1 MKTSEIRKLTPEEIE
16 AKLMDA
22 RENAMRLRFRQATGE
37 LTDYTQI
44 RAARRLIAQYL
55 TVLREYELEQA
66 VEGEE

>member
-55 TVLREYELEQA
+55 TVLREYELERHDA
-66 VEGEE
+66 DL

>member
-1 MKTSEIRKLTPEEIE
+1 MKTSEIRKLSPEEIE

-22 RENAMRLRFRQATGE
+22 RENAMRLRFRHATGE

-44 RAARRLIAQYL
+44 RSARRLIAQYL
-55 TVLREYELEQA
+55 TVLREYEMEQA